1 MNCLIVDD
9 NKIARTV
16 LKHLVSGINFL
27 QVVGECENI
36 VEAGNVLNREK
47 VDLLLLDVEMPKVS
61 GLEFLKAKPDHPLV
75 ILITSKPDYALEA
88 FEYNVVDF
96 LLKPVKEER
105 FLKAIYRAK
114 ETLDSKQHW
123 MEMEKDFFFIKEKGK
138 STKVNINDILY
149 LQALGDYV
157 CIFCPQKKFTIH
169 YTLSAI
175 EKLLPPSKFM
185 RIHRS
190 YMVALNKIDS
200 FEDGTV
206 YVNQNAIPIGESQK
220 SNLLKQLNLL

>member
-36 VEAGNVLNREK
+36 VEAGSVLNREK

>member
-96 LLKPVKEER
+96 LLKPLKEER